1 MRILLIEDDD
11 RTAGFVTKGY
21 NQAGHVVDRATNGEE
36 GLFMAT
42 SFTYDIAVIDIMLP
56 RMDGLMVIE
65 KIRERRINL
74 PIIILS
80 ARKTVD
86 DRILGLQSGSDD
98 YLVKPFAFAELLAR
112 TQTILRRI
120 NQIDEPTTL
129 NVDDLTLDVVKH
141 KVYRAEVEINLQHK
155 EFALLEYL
163 MRNAGRVVTKTMIM
177 EHVWDYN
184 FDPETNVVE
193 SRICRLRD
201 KIDRSFK
208 QQLIHTVRGAG
219 YILECRN

>member
-56 RMDGLMVIE
+56 RMDGLTVIE
-65 KIRERRINL
+65 KIRERRIKL

-80 ARKTVD
+80 ARKSVD

-129 NVDDLTLDVVKH
+129 NVDDLSLDVVKR

-201 KIDRSFK
+201 KIDRPFK
-208 QQLIHTVRGAG
+208 HQLIHTVRGAG
-219 YILECRN
+219 YILESRS